1 MLGNTGDDFM
11 TGDGGNDI
19 LQAGE
24 GFDILHGGSGFDHL
38 IGGLD
43 QDKFVFLQGDDTA
56 IIHDFGILEEDYLV
70 LDDMFL
76 VHDAH
81 LGFTISSSQAE
92 GWVQIET
99 TDHMLRIHIKD
110 HADVFD
116 ATSVDPWQDQM
127 LFYIEGAVLPAS
139 YFEFL

>member
-1 MLGNTGDDFM
+1 M
-11 TGDGGNDI
+11 TGDRGNDF

-43 QDKFVFLQGDDTA
+43 QDMFVFLQGDDTA
-56 IIHDFGILEEDYLV
+56 IIHDFSMLEEDYLV
-70 LDDMFL
+70 LDDIFL
-76 VHDAH
+76 EDDAH
-81 LGFTISSSQAE
+81 LGFSISSSQAE

-99 TDHMLRIHIKD
+99 ADHMLRIHIKD
-110 HADVFD
+110 HADFFD
-116 ATSVDPWQDQM
+116 ATSADPWQDQM
-127 LFYIEGAVLPAS
+127 LSYIEGAVLPAS